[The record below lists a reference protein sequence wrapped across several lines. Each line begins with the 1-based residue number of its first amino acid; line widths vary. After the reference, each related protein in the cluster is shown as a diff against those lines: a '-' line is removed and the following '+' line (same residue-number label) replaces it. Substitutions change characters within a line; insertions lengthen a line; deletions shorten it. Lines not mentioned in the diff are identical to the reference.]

1 MSYVQRDGSR
11 NLTTSLMKV
20 FMIRV
25 VNSSLERF
33 LLKCNTKA
41 LDPSL
46 YIITELKELGQ

>member
-20 FMIRV
+20 FIRV
-25 VNSSLERF
+25 VNSCLERF

-41 LDPSL
+41 LDPPL
-46 YIITELKELGQ
+46 YIITELK